1 MIVGVFLRHYKIFKN
16 INYIPLSDGESFSAI
31 IGDNGVGKSTVLEA
45 LDLFFNPSLGR
56 EWSVNLQ
63 ARKEGGIK
71 DPYIVP
77 VYLIPKKDAFSGSI
91 RRPRPKKDEDQ
102 VEKGDLLKELSKL
115 FWKVDYQSN
124 VEALEKFYE
133 HRKILKT
140 HKYEDAHYLFVGGR
154 SEKDTKGI
162 HFGPFQAKPVILP
175 ALKEIFDREKITK
188 VEDFTQNFDPLYQ
201 DLLNYYK
208 YIYLPVDL
216 DILNYSKLESSSMQ
230 RLMDRK
236 IHDDI
241 RGLFKRDL
249 RNEINDSLQGYIDEI
264 QESMNGYS
272 YDKTGRKGR
281 LTSKDLADKAIE
293 EFFSIKVLHKDIDK
307 KYSIPINELSS
318 GEKKKAL
325 VDLAY
330 HFLKTNKKNNNVIIA
345 IDEPE
350 SSINVSSSYE
360 QFEKVKAL
368 SEYNQ
373 VLITTHWY
381 GFLPVLMDGHLVFL
395 SVSKDNT
402 VESFSMKLGNIPEEI
417 KHLKRM
423 LKGPLPSSIQIK
435 STTDLVQSIISSLQ
449 ADEPYNWL
457 ICEGTSE
464 KIYFEYFLKDLVEEK
479 NLRVLPV
486 GGRDNVNKF
495 YQYLLTPISDSEV
508 DIGGKIVCLIDTD
521 KDLID
526 VSIPDN
532 KRAKKRIKFL
542 RLLNQSGEISLV
554 QADSKI
560 VNPPTEI
567 EHALHPFTF
576 KSTLKEVADKKMSGV
591 LKEIEEN
598 KKATIS
604 AEAYDMYDRQKKE
617 LKAFFNRKN
626 GENKLIFAE
635 AYVDKDRDYKTDRI
649 PEWVSMLKEEF

>member
-45 LDLFFNPSLGR
+45 LDMLLNQIDGR
-56 EWSVNLQ
+56 EWSINLQ

-77 VYLIPKKDAFSGSI
+77 VYLLPKEDVFGGSI
-91 RRPRPKKDEDQ
+91 ARPKQKRDETEIKKE
-102 VEKGDLLKELSKL
+102 VLISELSSV
-115 FWKVDYQSN
+115 FWETDFQAN
-124 VEALEKFYE
+124 VEAFDKFYNHRDKLEKEGY
-133 HRKILKT
+133 RKS
-140 HKYEDAHYLFVGGR
+140 HYLHIGGR
-154 SEKDTKGI
+154 SQKDTKGV
-162 HFGPFQAKPVILP
+162 HFGPFQAKRPMLSTFQNIFERENIDDL
-175 ALKEIFDREKITK
+175 EIF
-188 VEDFTQNFDPLYQ
+188 TQQLDPLFE
-201 DLLNYYK
+201 DLLSYYK

-216 DILNYSKLESSSMQ
+216 DILNYSKLESASMQ
-230 RLMDRK
+230 HLMDRK

-241 RGLFKRDL
+241 RKLFNRDL
-249 RNEINDSLQGYIDEI
+249 RNEINDSLQNYVDDI
-264 QESMNGYS
+264 QNSMNGYS
-272 YDKTGRKGR
+272 YDKVGKKGK

-293 EFFSIKVLHKDIDK
+293 EFFSIKVLHKDIDS
-307 KYSIPINELSS
+307 KYSLPINELSS

-325 VDLAY
+325 IDLAY
-330 HFLKTNKKNNNVIIA
+330 HFLKTNEKNSNVIIA

-360 QFEKVKAL
+360 QFEKVKEL
-368 SEYNQ
+368 SDYNQ

-395 SVSKDNT
+395 SISTDNT
-402 VESFSMKLGNIPEEI
+402 VESFSMKLGNIPEE
-417 KHLKRM
+417 LKQLKKR

-464 KIYFEYFLKDLVEEK
+464 KIYFEYFLKDLIEEK

-495 YQYLLTPISDSEV
+495 YRYLLTPISDSQV

-521 KDLID
+521 RDVID
-526 VSIPDN
+526 VNIPDDN
-532 KRAKKRIKFL
+532 RAKKRIKFL
-542 RLLNQSGEISLV
+542 RLLNQDGEISLV
-554 QADSKI
+554 RSDSNI

-576 KSTLKEVADKKMSGV
+576 KATLKEVADEKLSSV
-591 LKEIEEN
+591 LEDLSEN
-598 KKATIS
+598 GAAKIS

-617 LKAFFNRKN
+617 LKGFFNRNK
-626 GENKLIFAE
+626 GGNKLQFAQ
-635 AYVDKDRDYKTDRI
+635 AYVEKDDSYKTDRT
-649 PEWVSMLKEEF
+649 PEWIEDLKNKF